1 MVKGNRNTTDMKGR
15 EIGALIIKLGGRPIK
30 EREGRGKIIN
40 KDVWKA
46 IKNYII
52 LDLQLHIV
60 NISVFVYIKI

>member
-1 MVKGNRNTTDMKGR
+1 MKGR
-15 EIGALIIKLGGRPIK
+15 EMGALIIKLGGRLTK

-60 NISVFVYIKI
+60 NISVNYIKI